1 MDINGLWLGW
11 VGENVLIWDYGEFF
25 IVWLCWVILIISL
38 IYCRI
43 ILEESFIE
51 KLFILGLY

>member
-11 VGENVLIWDYGEFF
+11 VEENVLIWDYGEFF